1 MAELVVIGEV
11 LVEIMAIESGQG
23 FDGPGLWAGPYPSG
37 APTIFA
43 DQAARCGAG
52 TALIAV
58 VGEDGFGD
66 LNLKRL
72 AEAGVETGF
81 VRRHPTLPTGSAF
94 VRYTSDG
101 GRDFVFNI
109 VGAAPGALNPSD
121 VDPAAFHGC
130 RVLHVMGSS
139 LFAPGAIK
147 ATLRALDLARAAD
160 VLLSLDPNV
169 RKELV
174 KDDAV
179 AAALRRLVAEADVL
193 LPSRDDLAWL
203 APGLDVEAAARGLL
217 DRGRARTVLVKDGA
231 AGTLYID
238 RQTIVRTPAYAV
250 EAIDPTG
257 AGDAC
262 GATFVACRVIQGM
275 PLDAGLRLANVAGA
289 LAVGSHGPMEG
300 NARLD
305 VLEAGRA
312 TLKERT

>member
-11 LVEIMAIESGQG
+11 LVEIVATEPGQG
-23 FDGPGLWAGPYPSG
+23 LDAPGLWAGPYPSG
-37 APTIFA
+37 APAIFA
-43 DQAARCGAG
+43 DQAARCGVE
-52 TALIAV
+52 TTLIAV

-66 LNLKRL
+66 LNLERL

-81 VRRHPTLPTGSAF
+81 IRRHPTLPTGSAF
-94 VRYTSDG
+94 VCYTQDG
-101 GRDFVFNI
+101 GRDFVFN
-109 VGAAPGALNPSD
+109 VAGAAPGALGPGD
-121 VDPAAFHGC
+121 VDPAAFQGC

-139 LFAPGAIK
+139 LFAPGAVA
-147 ATLRALDLARAAD
+147 ATLRALDLARGAGA
-160 VLLSLDPNV
+160 VLSLDPNV

-203 APGLDVEAAARGLL
+203 APGLDVEAAARDLL
-217 DRGRARTVLVKDGA
+217 EHGRARFVLVKDGA
-231 AGTLYID
+231 AGTLYVD
-238 RQTIVRTPAYAV
+238 RQTTARTPAYTV
-250 EAIDPTG
+250 EEVDPTG

-262 GATFVACRVIQGM
+262 GATFVACRMIRGM
-275 PLDAGLRLANVAGA
+275 PLGAGLRLANVAGA
-289 LAVGSHGPMEG
+289 LAVGALGPMEG

-305 VLEAGRA
+305 VLEARRL